1 MARAGIYEIYAVCGE
16 LRNRSPN
23 ARCRKLTLSMKIARI
38 LDEPGGTFRVEY
50 DNARGNKPNTRL
62 EAMTYERALREARS
76 YLEIGDDDRDPEG
89 TQWDIE

>member
-1 MARAGIYEIYAVCGE
+1 MACAGIYEIYALCGE

-23 ARCRKLTLSMKIARI
+23 AHRGKLNSSMKIARI

-50 DNARGNKPNTRL
+50 DNARGNKQNTRL
-62 EAMTYERALREARS
+62 EAVTYEQALREARS
-76 YLEIGDDDRDPEG
+76 YLEIGDDDRDSEG